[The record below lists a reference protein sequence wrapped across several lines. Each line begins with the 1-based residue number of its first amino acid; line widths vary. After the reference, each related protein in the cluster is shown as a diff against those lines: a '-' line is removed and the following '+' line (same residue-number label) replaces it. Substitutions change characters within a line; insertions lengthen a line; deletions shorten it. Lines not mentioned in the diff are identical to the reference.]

1 MGFRSRNLHQ
11 PLLQSDAL
19 EGKATDKTT
28 LAVVDAYPESRS
40 IVRQTLSTL
49 HELGYR
55 NIILVS
61 SEPVVEQIPPCQ
73 LRLTQADFPKI
84 YPNWSD
90 ILIPADLPESFE
102 STNLHE
108 ALRFM
113 ALSTLA
119 TAGKDRL

>member
-1 MGFRSRNLHQ
+1 M
-11 PLLQSDAL
+11 
-19 EGKATDKTT
+19 
-28 LAVVDAYPESRS
+28 VDPYPESRS
-40 IVRQTLSTL
+40 IVRHTLSTL
-49 HELGYR
+49 HGLGYR

-61 SEPVVEQIPPCQ
+61 SEPVADQIPSCQ
-73 LRLTQADFPKI
+73 WSLTQADCPKI

-90 ILIPADLPESFE
+90 ILILVDLPESFE

-108 ALRFM
+108 ALHFM